1 MKLLVGL
8 GNPGPDYANNRHNI
22 GFMAVDEIATRHGFK
37 PWRRRFEGEIAE
49 GDIDGTRVLALKPQ
63 TYMNLSGQSVAAAA
77 RFYKIPEADTIVIYD
92 EIDLP
97 AGKLRVKQGGGNN
110 GHNGLRSIDAHFGDQ
125 YWRIRLGVGR
135 PDRAISDA
143 DPEAVARH
151 VLRDFAKADR
161 AWLETLLSAVSEHL
175 PLLMAGNEN
184 GFMNKVTLATR
195 PPAPPKPPR
204 TPKTTTEP

>member
-8 GNPGPDYANNRHNI
+8 GNPGPDYADNRHNI
-22 GFMAVDEIATRHGFK
+22 GFMAVDEIAKRHGFK
-37 PWRRRFEGEIAE
+37 PWRKRFEGEIAE

-77 RFYKIPEADTIVIYD
+77 RFYKIQEADTIVIYD

-97 AGKLRVKQGGGNN
+97 AAKLRVKQGGGNN
-110 GHNGLRSIDAHFGDQ
+110 GHNGLRSIDAHFGDN
-125 YWRIRLGVGR
+125 YWRVRLGVGR

-143 DPEAVARH
+143 DPDAVARH
-151 VLRDFAKADR
+151 VLRDFTKADR
-161 AWLETLLSAVSEHL
+161 TWLDPMLTAVSDHIG
-175 PLLMAGNEN
+175 LLLDGNEN

-195 PPAPPKPPR
+195 PPAPKKEKPPAS
-204 TPKTTTEP
+204 